1 MEKSTIIKIFE
12 RILNQAT
19 RFEQSPITTGAWRA
33 PVTNF
38 LAFAEQSFLDE
49 IAERLNQNPVDF
61 RLTLLRYA
69 QSKLDNDPT
78 FELDYEPLKMIGVIE
93 DVASA
98 ASFGNSS
105 KKQGLS
111 AYYSHNSYV
120 AEIAEIDEKEAE
132 KIAKIYCSIDCG
144 IVINPD
150 AAKNQAQGG
159 VIDGM
164 GHAMYSELTLTNG
177 VPDQSNFHQYRMIR
191 MPEVPEVDIR
201 FIKSDNSPTGL
212 GEPTLPPAGGAVAN
226 ALYQST
232 GKRIYSQPF
241 ASNLSSDKVLG

>member
-38 LAFAEQSFLDE
+38 LAFTEQSFLDE

-93 DVASA
+93 D
-98 ASFGNSS
+98 
-105 KKQGLS
+105 
-111 AYYSHNSYV
+111 
-120 AEIAEIDEKEAE
+120 
-132 KIAKIYCSIDCG
+132 
-144 IVINPD
+144 
-150 AAKNQAQGG
+150 
-159 VIDGM
+159 
-164 GHAMYSELTLTNG
+164 
-177 VPDQSNFHQYRMIR
+177 
-191 MPEVPEVDIR
+191 
-201 FIKSDNSPTGL
+201 
-212 GEPTLPPAGGAVAN
+212 
-226 ALYQST
+226 
-232 GKRIYSQPF
+232 
-241 ASNLSSDKVLG
+241 